1 MNTYTS
7 LKRVALVALALGAA
21 GVTST
26 FADTAPTTDTTTTN
40 TTTGNPPSCGWHHHH
55 HLAFLTPTE
64 RAELKKDKQEAL
76 AANGTLQTQAESLKQ
91 QFQTLKS
98 QGTAATQD
106 QWDALHAQGHDFHEK
121 LRAAELKADPTLAPI
136 FAKLD
141 AAHKNWH
148 HSADGNS

>member
-1 MNTYTS
+1 MNS
-7 LKRVALVALALGAA
+7 ILSIRRVTLLGLALGTAS
-21 GVTST
+21 VTAS
-26 FADTAPTTDTTTTN
+26 FAQTTTT
-40 TTTGNPPSCGWHHHH
+40 PPAPTPPYPAGAYHHHESV
-55 HLAFLTPTE
+55 LTADE
-64 RAELKKDKQEAL
+64 RAQLDKARD
-76 AANGTLQTQAESLKQ
+76 AAMAADPSLKTDEDNMRQ